1 MRIALTGGI
10 ACGKSLLSKCLNEA
24 GVETLD
30 ADDVVHALESPGGE
44 AADAVFSRFGTLDRA
59 ELAAL
64 CFGGTPEHKAN
75 RRALEAILFPLVRN
89 RLLSWCGSRGV
100 TAIAGSPRV
109 AVIPL
114 LFESGWNSDFD
125 ITACVSSARETQVR
139 RMMETRGMTRG
150 AAEARIAAQ
159 MPMDEKERLSD
170 YVIRNDG
177 TEEELKREARRF
189 ADFLKEKCRNEQR
202 RV

>member
-64 CFGGTPEHKAN
+64 CFGGTPEHLAN
-75 RRALEAILFPLVRN
+75 RRDLESILFPLVRKTM
-89 RLLSWCGSRGV
+89 LSWCGPNGV
-100 TAIAGSPRV
+100 STYVGRLRV

-114 LFESGWNSDFD
+114 LFESGWNIDFD
-125 ITACVSSARETQVR
+125 FTACISATRETQVR
-139 RMMETRGMTRG
+139 RMMEKRGMTRE

-159 MPMDEKERLSD
+159 MPMDEKERRSD

-177 TEEELKREARRF
+177 TEDELKREARRF
-189 ADFLKEKCRNEQR
+189 ADFLKEKCKNEQ
-202 RV
+202 

>member
-44 AADAVFSRFGTLDRA
+44 AANAVFSRFGTLDRA

-64 CFGGTPEHKAN
+64 CFGGTPAHLAN
-75 RRALEAILFPLVRN
+75 RRDLESILFPLVRKTM
-89 RLLSWCGSRGV
+89 LSWCGPSGV
-100 TAIAGSPRV
+100 STNVGRLRV

-114 LFESGWNSDFD
+114 LFESGWNADFD
-125 ITACVSSARETQVR
+125 ITACVSATRETQVR
-139 RMMETRGMTRG
+139 RMMENRGMTRE

-159 MPMDEKERLSD
+159 MPMDEKERRSD

-177 TEEELKREARRF
+177 TEDELKREARRF
-189 ADFLKEKCRNEQR
+189 ADFLKEKCKNEQ
-202 RV
+202 